1 MSESSEESRR
11 TLTAALD
18 ERSAKRNPAR
28 ENVWLA
34 VLWLVVGALLLLAFV
49 RVLRSGPDVL
59 LNAHPASVVIW
70 AAAAPLG
77 LVAVVWAGATCVAAL
92 RRPTEPARS
101 RSARR
106 HRLRRWWLSG
116 SMVALVLAL
125 LLAGAVAWSKPM
137 PAEPVALAALTSD
150 DEVQVRDRLLWYE
163 LAATPPPSGPFDPE
177 PTPEEEAEEQAP
189 KVGLIFAPGARV
201 DPRAY
206 AALLRPLAARGNLV
220 VVLKKPLGLAVLD
233 PQPPDEIISGHTE
246 IDRWVVGGHSV
257 GGTVAAS
264 FADDEPK
271 VSGLLL
277 LAAWPARTME
287 RQDLPVLSVT
297 GSADGLATPEDIE
310 ETRHRLPEGTFFH
323 VVEGAVHADF
333 GDYGEQ
339 SGDGE
344 RGVDKQA
351 AQEEIRGTLDEF
363 LAGFR

>member
-1 MSESSEESRR
+1 MAE
-11 TLTAALD
+11 TLAG
-18 ERSAKRNPAR
+18 RSAKRNPAR
-28 ENVWLA
+28 ENAWLA
-34 VLWLVVGALLLLAFV
+34 VLWLVAGVLLLLAFV
-49 RVLRSGPDVL
+49 RVLRTGPGAL
-59 LNAHPASVVIW
+59 LNAHPASIVIW
-70 AAAAPLG
+70 VVAALLG
-77 LVAVVWAGATCVAAL
+77 LVALVWAGATCVAAL
-92 RRPTEPARS
+92 RGPTEPVRS
-101 RSARR
+101 RSAQR
-106 HRLRRWWLSG
+106 HRFRRWWLTG
-116 SMVALVLAL
+116 SLIALVVSLV
-125 LLAGAVAWSKPM
+125 LAGAVAWSKPLS
-137 PAEPVALAALTSD
+137 AEPVALAALASD

-163 LAATPPPSGPFDPE
+163 MARTPPPRGPFDPK

-206 AALLRPLAARGNLV
+206 AALLRPLAARGHLV

-233 PQPPDEIISGHTE
+233 PQPPDEVINGHAE

-277 LAAWPARTME
+277 LASWPARSME
-287 RQDLPVLSVT
+287 RQDLAVLSVT
-297 GSADGLATPEDIE
+297 GSADGLATPADIE
-310 ETRHRLPEGTFFH
+310 DTRHRLPQGATFH

-344 RGVDKQA
+344 RGVDKPT
-351 AQEEIRGTLDEF
+351 AQEDIRGAMDEF

>member
-1 MSESSEESRR
+1 MPESAEESRR
-11 TLTAALD
+11 TLAAALD
-18 ERSAKRNPAR
+18 ERSATRNPAR

-34 VLWLVVGALLLLAFV
+34 VLWLVAGVLLLLAFV
-49 RVLRSGPDVL
+49 RLLRTGPDAL

-70 AAAAPLG
+70 AAAALLG
-77 LVAVVWAGATCVAAL
+77 LVAVLWAGATCVAAL

-125 LLAGAVAWSKPM
+125 VLAGAVAWSKPM

-163 LAATPPPSGPFDPE
+163 LAPTPPPSGPFDPE
-177 PTPEEEAEEQAP
+177 PTQEEEAEGQA
-189 KVGLIFAPGARV
+189 KVGLIFSPGARV

-206 AALLRPLAARGNLV
+206 AALLRPLAARGSLV

-246 IDRWVVGGHSV
+246 IDRWIVGGHSL

-277 LAAWPARTME
+277 LASWPARTVE
-287 RQDLPVLSVT
+287 RPDLPVLSVT
-297 GSADGLATPEDIE
+297 GSADGLATPADIE
-310 ETRHRLPEGTFFH
+310 ETRHRLPEGTAFH
-323 VVEGAVHADF
+323 VVEGAVHSDF

-339 SGDGE
+339 PGDGE
-344 RGVDKQA
+344 RGVDKSS
-351 AQEEIRGTLDEF
+351 AQDEIRGAMAEF
-363 LAGFR
+363 LTGFQ